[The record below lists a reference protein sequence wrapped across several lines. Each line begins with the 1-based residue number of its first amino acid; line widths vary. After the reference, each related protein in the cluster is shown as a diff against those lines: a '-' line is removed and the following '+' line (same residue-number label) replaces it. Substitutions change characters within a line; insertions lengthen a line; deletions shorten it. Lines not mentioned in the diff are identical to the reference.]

1 VSTASGAPGR
11 PTPLKRAISRNMLLF
26 FVVGDVVGAGI
37 YALVG
42 QVAGRTGGAVWT
54 AFLAALVLALFT
66 ALSYAELVTKY
77 PGAGGAGLY
86 VNRAYGKPFLTFVV
100 TFMVMMSGI
109 ASAATLSRAFGGA
122 YLRAFVSV
130 PTVAASVAF
139 LALVALINFRGI
151 SESVRLNV
159 ALTCVEVAGL
169 LLIVAIGLAAVLSGV
184 GNPGQALEFKHGTAV
199 PLAILGGAYLAF
211 YALIGFEDSANVS
224 EEAVE
229 PARDYPRALLGGLL
243 LAGLLYMAVA
253 AIATMAV
260 PVATLR
266 DSSGPLLEVVGLGP
280 LAIPR
285 KVFSAIALL
294 AVANGALINLI
305 MASRL
310 LYGMSD
316 QGVLPAVFSR
326 VHAGRRTPWVAIVFT
341 TVLAMALAAAGD
353 LSTLADTTVFLLL
366 VVFAFVNTAVLVL
379 RRDDPGHAHFRTP
392 SWAPVLGVGV
402 SLLLIGHTVAAD
414 LATVARAGA
423 LIAIGV
429 ALFFVSRLVQS
440 RTGSLDPGAL

>member
-1 VSTASGAPGR
+1 MSAPTR
-11 PTPLKRAISRNMLLF
+11 PAPPATPLKRAISRNMLLL
-26 FVVGDVVGAGI
+26 FVLGDVVGAGI

-42 QVAGRTGGAVWT
+42 QVAGRTGGGVWM

-86 VNRAYGKPFLTFVV
+86 VHRAYHKPFLTFVV

-122 YLRAFVSV
+122 YLGAFVSV

-139 LALVALINFRGI
+139 LLLVALVNFRGI

-169 LLIVAIGLAAVLSGV
+169 LLIVAIGIAAVASGA
-184 GNPGQALEFKHGTAV
+184 GDPGRALEIKGGTAV

-229 PARDYPRALLGGLL
+229 PARDYPRALLGGLV
-243 LAGLLYMAVA
+243 LAGLLYMAVG

-266 DSSGPLLEVVGLGP
+266 DSSGPLLEIVGLGP

-310 LYGMSD
+310 LYGMSN
-316 QGVLPAVFSR
+316 QGVLPAVFGR
-326 VHAGRRTPWVAIVFT
+326 VHPGRHTPWAAIVFT
-341 TVLAMALAAAGD
+341 TLIAIALAAAGD
-353 LSTLADTTVFLLL
+353 LSSLADTTVFLLL
-366 VVFAFVNTAVLVL
+366 VVFVFVNVAVLVL
-379 RRDDPGHAHFRTP
+379 RRDDAAHAHFRAP
-392 SWAPVLGVGV
+392 AWAPVLGVAA
-402 SLLLIGHTVAAD
+402 SLLLIGHTAVD
-414 LATVARAGA
+414 DPATVARAGA

-429 ALFFVSRLVQS
+429 ALYFVSRLVQGRS
-440 RTGSLDPGAL
+440 GHLDPEAL